1 MSETGT
7 AIGGTAIGFIG
18 LGVMGEPM
26 CRNLAILSGRPVVAF
41 DNDPAAVERLRDAGV
56 TAAADLQALAV
67 ACDVIFMALP
77 SGRHVEEVCRGWG
90 LLEYA
95 RRGTLIVD
103 CGTSPVELTRDL
115 AAQFVIRGRRY
126 VDAPIART
134 RQAAIDGILSF
145 MVGASDADFC
155 ELQPLLAVM
164 GADITHCGPVGCG
177 QIAKIMNN
185 MVLVQTVVAL
195 SEAAAVAERAGLKT
209 GVLFE
214 TLMKGS
220 ADSFALRNHGMKA
233 ILPGEFPERAFSVAY
248 AQKDLGYALELAKS
262 VGAELPGASTAA
274 GLLASASAA
283 GFGNLYWP
291 VVSRLYG
298 SHVVE
303 LVVDITIRRGDET
316 FIAVPWPGN
325 RAEVD
330 FPKHP
335 FGICPGFV
343 LQSELGTAVVR
354 SIDRNQ
360 SLRGGIGGEGRPSI
374 SVVFRVHPHLEC
386 KHGDVI
392 KCLVPGLSK

>member
-7 AIGGTAIGFIG
+7 ATGGTAIGFIG

-41 DNDPAAVERLRDAGV
+41 DKDPVAVERLRDAGV
-56 TAAADLQALAV
+56 TAAADLQALAA

-115 AAQFVIRGRRY
+115 AAQFSIHGLRY

-134 RQAAIDGILSF
+134 RQAAIDGTLSF
-145 MVGASDADFC
+145 MVGACDADFA
-155 ELQPLLAVM
+155 ELQPLLAIL

-195 SEAAAVAERAGLKT
+195 SEAAALAKRAGLPTDK
-209 GVLFE
+209 LFE
-214 TLMKGS
+214 VLAKGS

-233 ILPGEFPERAFSVAY
+233 ILPGVFPERAFSTSY
-248 AQKDLGYALELAKS
+248 ARKDLSYALELAQS
-262 VGAELPGASTAA
+262 VDMTLAGAEVANDMLAA
-274 GLLASASAA
+274 AEEA
-283 GFGNLYWP
+283 GYGDLYWP
-291 VVSRLYG
+291 VISRF
-298 SHVVE
+298 
-303 LVVDITIRRGDET
+303 VDDNSE
-316 FIAVPWPGN
+316 GN
-325 RAEVD
+325 A
-330 FPKHP
+330 
-335 FGICPGFV
+335 
-343 LQSELGTAVVR
+343 
-354 SIDRNQ
+354 
-360 SLRGGIGGEGRPSI
+360 
-374 SVVFRVHPHLEC
+374 
-386 KHGDVI
+386 
-392 KCLVPGLSK
+392 